1 MLKQEIKEKILQ
13 NAVSLKEYVIND
25 LAWKREDAK
34 SLIQEIITDKIGI
47 LGGDI
52 YKLSHN
58 RLKPLSDNWTCEP
71 NETESEE
78 ECYFRSKSE
87 SLKYIEEYPVEQEE
101 NILFSITLTEKII

>member
-13 NAVSLKEYVIND
+13 HALSLEEYGIND
-25 LAWKREDAK
+25 LSWKREDAK
-34 SLIQEIITDKIGI
+34 SLIQEIIKDKIGI

-58 RLKPLSDNWTCEP
+58 HLEPLSDNWACEP

-78 ECYFRSKSE
+78 EYYFRSKSE
-87 SLKYIEEYPVEQEE
+87 SLKYITEYPARQEE
-101 NILFSITLTEKII
+101 NILFSITFTEKII